1 MNFSTATNLTGI
13 AGDGAAREREDLSG
27 LRAAGA
33 GAGVGTAAGEGQRD
47 WLWDVLLI
55 CLAAGLFFS
64 CAAILWLVMQ
74 GLRGDVARAE
84 ALRRAPPAPIEWVV
98 DDED

>member
-13 AGDGAAREREDLSG
+13 AGGVAREREDLSG

-33 GAGVGTAAGEGQRD
+33 GAAAGGEQRD

-64 CAAILWLVMQ
+64 CVAILWLVMR
-74 GLRGDVARAE
+74 GLVGDVARAQ
-84 ALRRAPPAPIEWVV
+84 ALRRAPPAPIEWVA
-98 DDED
+98 ED